1 MPTDTLIASA
11 AIALPIL
18 LTMRYVFLCYALP
31 FREHRRCRG
40 TGRIPY
46 PFGLSGWRFCP
57 RCGGTGLRLRLG
69 RRLWNY
75 SRRLYR
81 DGTR

>member
-1 MPTDTLIASA
+1 MTPDTLLTAA
-11 AIALPIL
+11 AITLPIL
-18 LTMRYVFLCYALP
+18 LTLRYVFLCNVFP
-31 FREHRRCRG
+31 FREHRRCKG

-57 RCGGTGLRLRLG
+57 RCDGTGLRLRIG
-69 RRLWNY
+69 RRLWNRA
-75 SRRLYR
+75 RRLYR

>member
-1 MPTDTLIASA
+1 MTPDNLLTTA
-11 AIALPIL
+11 AITLPIL
-18 LTMRYVFLCYALP
+18 LTLRYVFLCYARP

-57 RCGGTGLRLRLG
+57 RCNGTVLRLRLG
-69 RRLWNY
+69 REQ
-75 SRRLYR
+75 
-81 DGTR
+81 